1 MQIVCHAF
9 PAWEGNYLKSTVELM
24 KQLAKR
30 GHEVIYVDYAYTWK
44 DVIWALL
51 GKNQAPWKHILG
63 LRPRLR
69 KIPVVG
75 SGSLYVLSLPPL
87 MPVNFIKNPRIFDF
101 LCFLQNAPIR
111 RTIRSAMHRTG
122 FDKPVYL
129 NAFNPV
135 YGVQIA
141 DKIDFSRR
149 IYYCYDEISAA
160 HWAARHGARL
170 EARFV
175 KHCDAVVVSS
185 EGLQTKMQALHPN
198 VTVVNNGV
206 DFAAFN
212 RQVPTDLLPA
222 IPGLTP
228 GRRVIGYVG
237 SIDDRLDY
245 DILERLFHT
254 FSAHLFV
261 FTGRIASEAI
271 RNRLSQFTNVYL
283 SGPKPATDLPG
294 WVQQMDVCLIPFV
307 KNKFTAAIYPLKINE
322 YLAAGKPV
330 VSTRFAALPDFE
342 RVVFLS
348 DAENFETAVNE
359 ALKVE
364 YNPEYQLFAQKNDWS
379 VKAAEL
385 EKICFS

>member
-44 DVIWALL
+44 DVLWAIL

-69 KIPVVG
+69 KIPVAG
-75 SGSLYVLSLPPL
+75 SGCLYILSLPPM
-87 MPVNFIKNPRIFDF
+87 MPVNFIKNPRMFDF
-101 LCFLQNAPIR
+101 LCALQSGPIR
-111 RTIRSAMHRTG
+111 RTIRSAMRRVG
-122 FDKPVYL
+122 FDKPVYI

-135 YGVQIA
+135 YGVQVV

-185 EGLQTKMQALHPN
+185 EGLQTKMQTLHPH

-212 RQVPTDLLPA
+212 RPVPAELLPA

-254 FSAHLFV
+254 FSKDLFV

-271 RNRLSQFTNVYL
+271 RTRLSQFSNVYL

-330 VSTRFAALPDFE
+330 VSTCFAALPEFE
-342 RVVFLS
+342 QVVFFS
-348 DAENFETAVNE
+348 DAEYFESAVQS
-359 ALKVE
+359 ALDVE
-364 YNPEYQLFAQKNDWS
+364 QNADYQFFAQKNDWS
-379 VKAAEL
+379 ERAAQF
-385 EKICFS
+385 EKICFN